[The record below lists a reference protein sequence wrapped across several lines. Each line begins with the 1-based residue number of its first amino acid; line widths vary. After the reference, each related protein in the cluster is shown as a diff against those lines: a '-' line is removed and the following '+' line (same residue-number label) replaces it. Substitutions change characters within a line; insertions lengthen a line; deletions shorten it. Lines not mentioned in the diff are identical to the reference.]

1 MMKKML
7 SSAQIEQRRNAG
19 KARAAQPSFLEH
31 NRRIASLGGKAVL
44 DKYGPEHFRELGKK
58 GVLALA
64 VKLGTDVKGAMA
76 WLVEQGL
83 KAQDPFPANGA
94 WQEFNATVKEVTF

>member
-1 MMKKML
+1 MTL
-7 SSAQIEQRRNAG
+7 TQAQLEQRRAAG

-76 WLVEQGL
+76 WLVKKGLITQNPSPENIVARQG
-83 KAQDPFPANGA
+83 FG
-94 WQEFNATVKEVTF
+94 TTIGEVAF